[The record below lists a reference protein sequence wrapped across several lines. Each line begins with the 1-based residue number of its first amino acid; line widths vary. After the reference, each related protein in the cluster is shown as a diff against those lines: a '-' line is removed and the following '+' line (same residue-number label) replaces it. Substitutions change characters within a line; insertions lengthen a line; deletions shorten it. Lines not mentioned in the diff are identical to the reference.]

1 MLYVLNAFASQ
12 IAELLEKS
20 ERLETK
26 HIIIVTY
33 CIIIV
38 VRLSCIVLNW
48 FTCLYE
54 PKNLESRP
62 LEFSFHVELINIEE
76 SERINSSERQSKAAM
91 EDM

>member
-1 MLYVLNAFASQ
+1 VNDFRLNTSSSSHIALLLSLDYPVSFSVLNFESAA
-12 IAELLEKS
+12 
-20 ERLETK
+20 
-26 HIIIVTY
+26 
-33 CIIIV
+33 
-38 VRLSCIVLNW
+38 N
-48 FTCLYE
+48 TCLYE